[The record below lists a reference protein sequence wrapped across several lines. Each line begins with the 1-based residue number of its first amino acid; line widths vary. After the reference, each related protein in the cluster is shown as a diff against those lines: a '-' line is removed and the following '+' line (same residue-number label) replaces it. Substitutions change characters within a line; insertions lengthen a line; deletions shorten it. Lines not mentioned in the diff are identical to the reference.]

1 MTSSPAPVAQSAA
14 PQSEPTDEL
23 FYDGECG
30 LCHRWVLFTLKRER
44 GRALF
49 RYAPLQGPTFAA
61 RVPAAERA
69 LLPDSIVVRTSAG
82 KVLVRSA
89 AALHVLARLG
99 GGWGALARL
108 ARLMPR
114 PIRDFVYDRIAAVRK
129 RWFAKPE
136 GACPLV
142 PPDLARRFD
151 P

>member
-1 MTSSPAPVAQSAA
+1 MTAGPAPLTRGAA
-14 PQSEPTDEL
+14 PMTVPSDQL

-61 RVPAAERA
+61 QVSAAERA
-69 LLPDSIVVRTSAG
+69 KLPDSIVVRTSAG
-82 KVLVRSA
+82 KLLVRSA

-99 GGWGALARL
+99 GSWGAFARL
-108 ARLMPR
+108 ARLVPR
-114 PIRDFVYDRIAAVRK
+114 PIRDFVYDRVAAVRK

-142 PPDLARRFD
+142 PPELARRFD